1 MEENTQPTIEKKP
14 DPKPIKVQM
23 VPKEP
28 EVDRKTELMRKKA
41 KDHDRLPPAEEKELQ
56 EILAAEALEKR
67 KGAALH
73 KLTEQADKYGR
84 KRIGEVKRKITDQVA
99 DFSTAKGMDTNAIL
113 TDFSNAMKDLDRG
126 TKKAMQ
132 EIQEAH
138 NRAKKELEGKKEQ
151 SLQEINGKY
160 KSKYEEAE
168 LEMES
173 QMEEVGAQVDD
184 FQMVIR
190 TLTLEQL
197 EELVKTG
204 VVEVTSEGKGADY
217 ITVPGHHP

>member
-41 KDHDRLPPAEEKELQ
+41 REHDRLPPAEEKELQ

-73 KLTEQADKYGR
+73 KLSDRADKHGR
-84 KRIGEVKRKITDQVA
+84 KRIGEIKRKITDQVSS
-99 DFSTAKGMDTNAIL
+99 FSTAKGMDINVVM
-113 TDFSNAMKDLDRG
+113 TDYNSAMKELDRH

-138 NRAKKELEGKKEQ
+138 NRAKNELEAKKEQ
-151 SLQEINGKY
+151 GLQEINSKY
-160 KSKYEEAE
+160 RSKYEEAE

-173 QMEEVGAQVDD
+173 QIEEVGGVVDD
-184 FQMVIR
+184 FQVSIQH
-190 TLTLEQL
+190 LTLEQL
-197 EELVKTG
+197 EELEKNG